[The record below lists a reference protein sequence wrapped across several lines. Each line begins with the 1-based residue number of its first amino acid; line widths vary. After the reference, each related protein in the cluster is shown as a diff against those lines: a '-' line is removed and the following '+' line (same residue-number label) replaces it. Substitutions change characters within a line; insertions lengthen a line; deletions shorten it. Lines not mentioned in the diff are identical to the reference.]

1 MVKSNHILRLW
12 VVVVVDHELSQA
24 HGHVLV
30 VVVVDHRLPQAHGH
44 VLEST
49 PEHPFQ

>member
-1 MVKSNHILRLW
+1 MAY
-12 VVVVVDHELSQA
+12 ELSQA